1 MFLNG
6 RMKNFI
12 KLAFVLVVLL
22 HSAIVSAL
30 VNISCLK
37 YEPAMVTLI
46 GVLDSKVYP
55 GEPNF
60 VSIDAG
66 DEPETSYF
74 IVLKPPIC
82 TITREESW
90 MLGHERISEVQLA
103 VSKSQLDQLEAN
115 MGKVVTINGTLFEA
129 FDNHHHTP
137 VLMDVKSLVGVERS
151 ANPVVLKPEK
161 AVNPAPN
168 VAQPAKVTQPT
179 KQVKPA
185 KSSLVAK
192 KTGAKK
198 QVKKAKSSAVTKK
211 SKAAKSKKPKK

>member
-1 MFLNG
+1 M
-6 RMKNFI
+6 
-12 KLAFVLVVLL
+12 LAVLL
-22 HSAIVSAL
+22 NSTATSAL

-37 YEPAMVTLI
+37 YEPATVTLI

-60 VSIDAG
+60 VSIEAG
-66 DEPETSYF
+66 DEPETSYY
-74 IVLKPPIC
+74 IALKPPIC
-82 TITREESW
+82 TITKEESW

-103 VSKSQLDQLEAN
+103 VSKSQLNQLEAN

-137 VLMDVKSLVGVERS
+137 VLMDVKSMVGTEGNASPIV
-151 ANPVVLKPEK
+151 AKTEK

-168 VAQPAKVTQPT
+168 IAQPAKLTQPT

-185 KSSLVAK
+185 NSSVVAK

-198 QVKKAKSSAVTKK
+198 QVKKAKLFATTKK
-211 SKAAKSKKPKK
+211 SKTKRSKKPKK